1 MCIIPTMA
9 IQQLPDHLIN
19 QIAAGEVI
27 ERPASI
33 VKELLEN
40 SLDAGATRCLIDIEQ
55 GGLERIRIRDNGS
68 GIASQELPL
77 ALSRHATSKI
87 SSMNDLESVA
97 TMGFRGEA
105 LPSIASVSRL
115 EIISKTP
122 DADTA
127 WSLKYRHDGGLDTQ
141 PASHPDG
148 TTVDVL
154 NLFYN
159 VPARRKF
166 MRTPRTEYSRCEA
179 VVKTLAM
186 SNSQCAFTLTHNGKT
201 TFECRSAN
209 TQTLRNSRIAQ
220 ILGKPFAEAARVVE
234 LEGPGLRLH
243 GWVADPTFSRSQADM
258 QYFYVNN
265 RVVRD
270 KVIANAVKRAYSDL
284 IYHQRFPAFVLFLE
298 MDAKAVDVNV
308 HPGKQEVRFRDSQ
321 LVHGFVRRSL
331 ADFLAAVTP
340 ADATGDV
347 AVAELEAQT
356 SSFSNTSG
364 NAATNN
370 SYKAPYQSAIPLGV
384 REQFDSLSRLHA
396 TNPSAPKPIDPY
408 ARASADV
415 ADKAESDSDTQAP
428 PLGFALA
435 HLHGVYILAQN
446 SEGLILVDA
455 HAAHE
460 RITYERLKAEYAQGT
475 VKTQT
480 LLVPVTVTLSES
492 EADSCES
499 HTDVLNQIGLQLERL
514 GPEQV
519 RARAVPVVLGQAD
532 IASLVRD
539 VVSDLVEYGSTE
551 RVKQA
556 VDSVLSSMACHGSVR
571 ANRKLTVPEMDALL
585 RQMETTPNSGQC
597 NHGRPTWTQMDMQAL
612 DALFLRGR

>member
-1 MCIIPTMA
+1 MHTFSTMA

-68 GIASQELPL
+68 GIAAQELPL

-115 EIISKTP
+115 ELISKTP
-122 DADTA
+122 NADTA

-166 MRTPRTEYSRCEA
+166 MRTPRTEYSRCES

-186 SNSQCAFTLTHNGKT
+186 SNSHCAFTLSHNGKI
-201 TFECRSAN
+201 TFECRSAD
-209 TQTLRNSRIAQ
+209 TQALRNSRIAQ

-331 ADFLAAVTP
+331 ADFLAAITP

-347 AVAELEAQT
+347 AVAELETEA
-356 SSFSNTSG
+356 SG
-364 NAATNN
+364 FNDTAAAART
-370 SYKAPYQSAIPLGV
+370 PYQSAIPLGV
-384 REQFDSLSRLHA
+384 REQFDSLSRLHGDRS
-396 TNPSAPKPIDPY
+396 SAPKPIDPY
-408 ARASADV
+408 ARATSDRAID
-415 ADKAESDSDTQAP
+415 DESDSGTETP

-446 SEGLILVDA
+446 NDGLVVVDA

-460 RITYERLKAEYAQGT
+460 RITYERLKAEYAEGT

-480 LLVPVTVTLSES
+480 LLVPITVTLSES
-492 EADSCES
+492 EADCCES
-499 HTDVLNQIGLQLERL
+499 HTEILNQIGLQLDRL

-519 RARAVPVVLGQAD
+519 RVRAVPVVLGQAD

-556 VDSVLSSMACHGSVR
+556 VDAVLSSMACHGSVR

>member
-1 MCIIPTMA
+1 
-9 IQQLPDHLIN
+9 
-19 QIAAGEVI
+19 
-27 ERPASI
+27 
-33 VKELLEN
+33 
-40 SLDAGATRCLIDIEQ
+40 
-55 GGLERIRIRDNGS
+55 
-68 GIASQELPL
+68 
-77 ALSRHATSKI
+77 
-87 SSMNDLESVA
+87 
-97 TMGFRGEA
+97 
-105 LPSIASVSRL
+105 
-115 EIISKTP
+115 
-122 DADTA
+122 
-127 WSLKYRHDGGLDTQ
+127 
-141 PASHPDG
+141 
-148 TTVDVL
+148 
-154 NLFYN
+154 
-159 VPARRKF
+159 

-186 SNSQCAFTLTHNGKT
+186 ANSHCAFTLTHNGKT

-298 MDAKAVDVNV
+298 MDSKAVDVNV

-340 ADATGDV
+340 ADAASDV
-347 AVAELEAQT
+347 AVAELASETGSPHRA
-356 SSFSNTSG
+356 SSNSG
-364 NAATNN
+364 YQ
-370 SYKAPYQSAIPLGV
+370 SPIQSAIPLRV
-384 REQFDSLSRLHA
+384 REQFDSLTKLH
-396 TNPSAPKPIDPY
+396 TSGSSAPKPIDPY
-408 ARASADV
+408 TRARADHT
-415 ADKAESDSDTQAP
+415 DESITSNDAQTP

-446 SEGLILVDA
+446 NEGLVVVDA

-460 RITYERLKAEYAQGT
+460 RITYERLKAEYAEGT

-480 LLVPVTVTLSES
+480 LLMPVTVTLSES
-492 EADSCES
+492 EADCCES
-499 HTDVLNQIGLQLERL
+499 HVNVLHQIGLQVERL
-514 GPEQV
+514 GLEQIRV
-519 RARAVPVVLGQAD
+519 RAVPVVLGHAD
-532 IASLVRD
+532 IASLLRD
-539 VVSDLVEYGSTE
+539 VVSDLLEYGSTE

-556 VDSVLSSMACHGSVR
+556 VDAVLSSMACHGSVR